1 VTDEDPVTIEH
12 KGMAGRRSR
21 YQRTWLRWDLVA
33 GLTTAA
39 VVVPQAV
46 AYASLAGLPVE
57 VGLYVATVP
66 MVAYALLGTSRPLS
80 VSSTSTISI
89 LTAGALVEV
98 GAAVDP
104 GRAAAT
110 ASLLAF
116 LVGGILAAAGLL
128 RLGFLAD
135 FISSPVLA
143 GFKTGMGLVIAASQL
158 GKVLGVPVEGDNFF
172 AQVWS
177 ALRQL
182 SDANPATVALAL
194 GGLALLLAL
203 RRWAPR
209 VPGPLVVVIVGIA
222 LVGLTDLESR
232 GVALVGPVSGGLPRL
247 EPPALAEAGAL
258 LPAAAGIALMSFI
271 ESISAARAFA
281 AKTDPPVDAD
291 RELLALGAANLG
303 AGLFQAYPAGGG
315 TSQTAV
321 NDGAGARTQLAGV
334 VTAGVTVLALTVLA
348 PLLADLAQAILGT
361 IVLVAAIGLVNLAP
375 LRRIRTIRQRD
386 FWLGLVALVGVLAV
400 GVLRGV
406 LEAVLISLLVLLHE
420 LNHPRIVAGER
431 APGLLAV
438 RPEGRLFFANARR
451 VCDRIAAI
459 AVDHRPPPRV
469 VLLDLSAV
477 NDLEITALERL
488 ADLAEDLHGRGMV
501 LWVAALSERPLEMVR
516 RGAELLGRT
525 SLQADTGRLGVRVFR
540 ALDDAVS
547 AYGGQT
553 EPGPSA

>member
-1 VTDEDPVTIEH
+1 MVGQRLQP
-12 KGMAGRRSR
+12 R
-21 YQRTWLRWDLVA
+21 YQRAWLRWDLLA

-46 AYASLAGLPVE
+46 AYASLAGLPVQ

-66 MVAYALLGTSRPLS
+66 MVAYALIGTSRPLS

-89 LTAGALVEV
+89 LTAGALADAGAV
-98 GAAVDP
+98 GDP

-110 ASLLAF
+110 ASLLAL
-116 LVGGILAAAGLL
+116 LVGGLLAAAGLL

-143 GFKTGMGLVIAASQL
+143 GFKAGMGLVIAASQL
-158 GKVLGVPVEGDNFF
+158 GKVLGVPVEGDGFF
-172 AQVWS
+172 ATVWS

-182 SDANPATVALAL
+182 GDANPATVALAL
-194 GGLALLLAL
+194 GGLAVLLAL

-209 VPGPLVVVIVGIA
+209 VPGPLVVVVLGIA
-222 LVGLTDLESR
+222 LVGLTDLEGR
-232 GVALVGPVSGGLPRL
+232 GVALVGPVPAGLPRFEL
-247 EPPALAEAGAL
+247 PGLAGAAAL
-258 LPAAAGIALMSFI
+258 LPSAAGIALMSFI

-281 AKTDPPVDAD
+281 AKTDPPLDAD

-303 AGLFQAYPAGGG
+303 AGLLQAYPADGG

-321 NDGAGARTQLAGV
+321 NDGAGARTRLAGV
-334 VTAGVTVLALTVLA
+334 VTAGMAVLVLTVLA
-348 PLLADLAQAILGT
+348 SLLADLAQAILGA

-386 FWLGLVALVGVLAV
+386 FWLGLVALAGVLV
-400 GVLRGV
+400 FGVLRGV

-420 LNHPRIVAGER
+420 LDHPRIVAGER
-431 APGLLAV
+431 APGLLVV

-451 VCDRIAAI
+451 VVDRITAI
-459 AVDHRPPPRV
+459 VVDRRPPPRV

-477 NDLEITALERL
+477 NDLEVTALERL
-488 ADLAEDLHGRGMV
+488 ADLAEDLHGQGRA
-501 LWVAALSERPLEMVR
+501 LWVAAPSQRPLEMLR
-516 RGAELLGRT
+516 RGAELLGRND
-525 SLQADTGRLGVRVFR
+525 LRADTGRLGVRVFMS
-540 ALDDAVS
+540 LDDAVA
-547 AYGGQT
+547 AYQRQT
-553 EPGPSA
+553 QPGRPPP